1 MATVDR
7 HKIEDIYNL
16 LHSEPNGPHTKKRQ
30 DFHDLLLNYKK
41 KIGDINDYITD
52 FTPDHSGWEDSV
64 ADLFYARVDTLK
76 KGVVQSLNNS
86 IQENGPVD
94 TLEELID
101 ELDAAVYTYIKGID
115 DPDRPQDIS
124 ATTNDPFDGAFTSQ
138 EQLISDI
145 LDKIASIRFDSDVS
159 EMVVHVEPPKIEKQT
174 VTVNQFDR
182 VKVNIGDEVKVMY
195 YLGTDEQG
203 RSYFSETLDDD
214 APAYSSMW
222 PGQVQTDDAFI
233 NDLDNYVTDPK
244 LRYGMNQYRIMFQAA
259 NDTSSLTKGKIVH
272 KLPNGHYYNWEYV
285 GGNNGFN
292 ESIVFESTY
301 YAPEIVER
309 SDSSY
314 NSSSAFHVVGVGDR
328 KRVSY
333 SSVKNGEVSLFEE
346 QYPDIVL
353 KPGEKI
359 KASYGG
365 FIGLFATN
373 CTLGSDTS
381 SVLLRYDASLG
392 RYYEVDLGSG
402 GYYTSDGNSDANYR
416 SITVEKL
423 MEVSGIK

>member
-1 MATVDR
+1 MAEVDR

-16 LHSEPNGPHTKKRQ
+16 LTSEPNEPHHKERE
-30 DFHDLLLNYKK
+30 DFHTLLRNYKK
-41 KIGDINDYITD
+41 KIEDIDDYITD
-52 FTPDHSGWEDSV
+52 VTTDHAGWEDPV
-64 ADLFYARVDTLK
+64 GEAFYSRISSLK
-76 KGVVQSLNNS
+76 NGVVQKLKDS

-94 TLEELID
+94 TLEELLD
-101 ELDAAVYTYIKGID
+101 ELEAACHRYIKGID
-115 DPDRPQDIS
+115 DPDRPADMS

-138 EQLISDI
+138 EQVISDI

-159 EMVVHVEPPKIEKQT
+159 DMVVHVEVPKIEKQT
-174 VTVNQFDR
+174 VTVNQFDK
-182 VKVNIGDEVKVMY
+182 VKIKVGEEIKVMY

-214 APAYSSMW
+214 APAYASMW
-222 PGQVQTDDAFI
+222 PGQAQTDDAFI

-259 NDTSSLTKGKIVH
+259 NDTSSLTKGKVVH
-272 KLPNGHYYNWEYV
+272 KLPNGRYSNWEYV

-333 SSVKNGEVSLFEE
+333 SAVKSGEVSLFEE
-346 QYPDIVL
+346 QFPDIVL
-353 KPGEKI
+353 QPGEKI

-365 FIGLFATN
+365 IFGLLATN

-423 MEVSGIK
+423 MEVSGH